1 MSEKKKIRALGT
13 ISTNATQDPFLLC
26 LHFLYFYKYIMHY
39 AYAYSNASS
48 FYISYDMHIFI

>member
-26 LHFLYFYKYIMHY
+26 LHYIIHNIMHY
-39 AYAYSNASS
+39 AYDTLMHLLSTYAYI
-48 FYISYDMHIFI
+48 YIYMHN